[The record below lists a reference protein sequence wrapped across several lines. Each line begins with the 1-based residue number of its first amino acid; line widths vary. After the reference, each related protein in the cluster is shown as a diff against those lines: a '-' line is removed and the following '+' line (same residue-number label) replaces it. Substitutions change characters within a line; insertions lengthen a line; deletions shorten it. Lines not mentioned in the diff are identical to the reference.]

1 MLKLRFRNK
10 PRKDSRFSEL
20 VIPITIDKHHS
31 GIVGIHIVGI
41 GVPPV
46 PGDFG
51 KYANVVTPTKT
62 VRAPGI
68 FGFLKVFADIP
79 RDEKS
84 FSVISYVIDGIKT
97 PDGVFTWAGFSP
109 PPILSVAPA
118 VNKLASVYLRRVFK
132 PDWNLLSKQQRYQAE
147 LAARAEQNAR
157 FQRAADAYHERAG
170 VNPARQLKSLADLE
184 QVALEPK
191 RVLAVAGQ

>member
-20 VIPITIDKHHS
+20 VIPITLDKHHS

-41 GVPPV
+41 GVPAV

-51 KYANVVTPTKT
+51 QYANVETATKT

-84 FSVISYVIDGIKT
+84 FSIISYVIDGVNT
-97 PDGVFTWAGFSP
+97 PDGEFTWVGFTP
-109 PPILSVAPA
+109 PPILSVSPA
-118 VNKLASVYLRRVFK
+118 VNELALVYLRRVFK
-132 PDWNLLSKQQRYQAE
+132 PDWNLLSKQQQHQAE

-157 FQRAADAYHERAG
+157 FQKAADAYQKKAG
-170 VNPARQLKSLADLE
+170 IRPTHQLKSLADLE

-191 RVLAVAGQ
+191 REVLV

>member
-20 VIPITIDKHHS
+20 VIPITLDKHHS

-41 GVPPV
+41 GVPAV

-51 KYANVVTPTKT
+51 QYANVESACKT

-84 FSVISYVIDGIKT
+84 FSIISYVIDGIQT
-97 PDGVFTWAGFSP
+97 PDGEFTWVGFTP
-109 PPILSVAPA
+109 PPILSVSPS
-118 VNKLASVYLRRVFK
+118 VNELALVYLRRVFK
-132 PDWNLLSKQQRYQAE
+132 PDWSLLSKQQQHQAE

-157 FQRAADAYHERAG
+157 FQKEADAYQQKAG
-170 VNPARQLKSLADLE
+170 VKATHQLKTFADLE
-184 QVALEPK
+184 EVALAPK
-191 RVLAVAGQ
+191 KEVLV